1 MRGHPE
7 YDRDGLLARVYGVT
21 FDISQHRQ
29 HEERL
34 SLSERRYRALVES
47 TGAMVWSA
55 GPDGRI
61 LPAGGSWSEF
71 ATDSSRMAGWG
82 WLELV
87 HPEDREITRRA
98 WHDAHSPKDGAV
110 AHVSHA
116 QKRRRLSRDAGAC
129 GAAVG

>member
-1 MRGHPE
+1 MRCISAEALTNAGYPETFELDFLLDEQVVPHRWLRMRGHPE

-55 GPDGRI
+55 GPDGRMY
-61 LPAGGSWSEF
+61 
-71 ATDSSRMAGWG
+71 TN
-82 WLELV
+82 
-87 HPEDREITRRA
+87 
-98 WHDAHSPKDGAV
+98 
-110 AHVSHA
+110 
-116 QKRRRLSRDAGAC
+116 
-129 GAAVG
+129 